1 MAQLGVALQAAE
13 VETELTIVGILI
25 KGGRD
30 NMKKIQKMNKKLD
43 SKAAVDLSRNFARRY
58 KKSKPKLPR
67 ILKTK

>member
-1 MAQLGVALQAAE
+1 MVHKLVVVQAAE

-43 SKAAVDLSRNFARRY
+43 SKAAVDLSENFKKKY
-58 KKSKPKLPR
+58 KKSKPKLPK
-67 ILKTK
+67 ILKT

>member
-13 VETELTIVGILI
+13 AETELTIVGILI
-25 KGGRD
+25 RRGRD
-30 NMKKIQKMNKKLD
+30 NMKPIQKINKKLD

>member
-1 MAQLGVALQAAE
+1 MAQLGVALQVAE
-13 VETELTIVGILI
+13 AETELTIVGILI
-25 KGGRD
+25 RRGRD

-43 SKAAVDLSRNFARRY
+43 SKAAVDLSENFEKKY

>member
-1 MAQLGVALQAAE
+1 MVHKLVVVQAAE

>member
-1 MAQLGVALQAAE
+1 MVHKLVVVQAAE
-13 VETELTIVGILI
+13 AETELTIVGILI